1 MDDNRSLT
9 LDKAE
14 FKKAIGDFRI
24 DVTPEEAGKMFDA
37 FDNDRSGEISYDEF
51 IRGVRGPMNAFR
63 QGLVK

>member
-14 FKKAIGDFRI
+14 FKKAISDFRV
-24 DVTPEEAGKMFDA
+24 DVNAEEAGKMFDA
-37 FDNDRSGEISYDEF
+37 FDRDRSGEISYDEF
-51 IRGVRGPMNAFR
+51 IRGVRGPLNQFR